1 MAGQENLNKEISQ
14 ERENLKIRIEELGR
28 ELDKTQADAGD
39 CLVKKNEEKVSFE
52 EQISSLKL
60 EKESAE
66 EKLREFDLKLSQCE
80 TKKKE

>member
-1 MAGQENLNKEISQ
+1 M
-14 ERENLKIRIEELGR
+14 
-28 ELDKTQADAGD
+28 
-39 CLVKKNEEKVSFE
+39 KKNEEKVSFE